1 MANNVVGSLIVN
13 LGLETGRLNSD
24 TDKAAKHFNSFEKKA
39 GRSLNKI
46 KRGVDTLTG
55 VIGGLTGIL
64 GTLSVAGLGVM
75 AKNAIDSADKIAKL
89 SDKLGVSTES
99 LSQYQH
105 VAELS
110 GVTFDNL
117 TIGWQR
123 MTRRVAEA
131 AQGTGEA
138 KAALHELN
146 LDAQQLTTLSPDK
159 QFEKIADALNGLT
172 SQSDKVRL
180 AFKLFDSGGVSL
192 LQTMGS
198 GSEGIK
204 KMREEADK
212 LGLTLTGETAQSAE
226 DANDALT
233 RLTAS
238 GKGLGLSLVSY
249 LGPAIADVADWLSLN
264 IPAAVNKTINT
275 FKELRIGLLSLSA
288 DALAFVGADEL
299 SASVRGTA
307 DRLLA
312 ELLAAQNK
320 VKRTVEAGAI
330 TPQGKSDTGPTGPT
344 EAEQKALDNLVLS
357 LMTEEERL
365 LESYNRRKEIVATA
379 LGGDVDKKV
388 QHDELMKQLAIQY
401 QSDLTRIEQKGW
413 SDRQKFSAL
422 SAKNQTKSV
431 LGEMI
436 NLTAGVSQHSKKM
449 FNINKAAGMANAV
462 INTYE
467 GVSKSLSTYPWPLAG
482 AMAALHL
489 AAGLAQVNAIKSTS
503 FGATTATASI
513 PSGAGLTRA
522 DDPAIVQ
529 PDAKD
534 KSGSQINVYIQGSAI
549 GNEDV
554 RRVIVKAI
562 EEAQSNDELIL
573 RAG

>member
-24 TDKAAKHFNSFEKKA
+24 TTKAANHFNSFEKKA

-46 KRGVDTLTG
+46 KSGVNSLIG
-55 VIGGLTGIL
+55 VIGGLTGVM
-64 GTLSVAGLGVM
+64 GTLSVAGLGIM

-110 GVTFDNL
+110 GVTFDTL
-117 TIGWQR
+117 TMGWQR

-138 KAALHELN
+138 KSALQELN
-146 LDAQQLTTLSPDK
+146 LDAQHLASLAPDQ

-192 LQTMGS
+192 IQTMGS
-198 GSEGIK
+198 GAEGIK
-204 KMREEADK
+204 KMREEADR
-212 LGLTLTGETAQSAE
+212 LGLTLSEDTAQSAE
-226 DANDALT
+226 DANDSLT
-233 RLTAS
+233 RLSAS
-238 GKGLGLSLVSY
+238 GRGLGLTLVNV
-249 LGPAIADVADWLSLN
+249 LGPAIIDVADWLSLN
-264 IPAAVNKTINT
+264 IPASVKKTIRT

-288 DALAFVGADEL
+288 DALAFIGADEL
-299 SASVRGTA
+299 SASVRGTS

-312 ELLAAQNK
+312 ELTAAQVK
-320 VKRTVEAGAI
+320 VKKTVNAGTV
-330 TPQGKSDTGPTGPT
+330 TPDGGSTGTTGPT

-379 LGGDVDKKV
+379 LGGDVDKKI
-388 QHDELMKQLAIQY
+388 QHDELMKQLSIQY
-401 QSDLTRIEQKGW
+401 QADLTRIEKKGY

-422 SAKNQTKSV
+422 SAKDQTKTV
-431 LGEMI
+431 LGEAI
-436 NLTAGVSQHSKKM
+436 NLTAGLAQTNKRM

-489 AAGLAQVNAIKSTS
+489 AAGLAQVNAIKSTT
-503 FGATTATASI
+503 FGATSATGSI

-529 PDAKD
+529 PTAKD
-534 KSGSQINVYIQGSAI
+534 QGSQINVYIEGSAI
-549 GNEDV
+549 GNDEV
-554 RRVIVKAI
+554 RRVIVDAI
-562 EEAQSNDELIL
+562 QRAQSNDELIL
-573 RAG
+573 RTA